1 MAATRRRKAAPEPE
15 PVETED
21 AFEELDDVDEDDDL
35 EEIGDE
41 DEVEEPAPTKAKRGA
56 KKAAP
61 AKKAPAAKAESSDAN
76 GEVYN
81 TAWLAEHVTEVTG
94 ENHDSRSI
102 RMLLRKMAANDE
114 LARVVGE
121 DRTRYVFPKGPNDM
135 IVRLVVK
142 KVKAGEL
149 KAAKSEGLERVKKTA
164 AAKKTTTRAAASES
178 ETAKRPGRKA
188 AAKAAAPAK
197 AAPTNRRRRAAA
209 AE

>member
-41 DEVEEPAPTKAKRGA
+41 DPEEEPAPKAKRGA
-56 KKAAP
+56 KKAP
-61 AKKAPAAKAESSDAN
+61 VKKAAAKAESSEAN

-149 KAAKSEGLERVKKTA
+149 RAVKSEGLERVKKTA

-188 AAKAAAPAK
+188 ASKAAAPAK
-197 AAPTNRRRRAAA
+197 AAPTTRRRRAAA